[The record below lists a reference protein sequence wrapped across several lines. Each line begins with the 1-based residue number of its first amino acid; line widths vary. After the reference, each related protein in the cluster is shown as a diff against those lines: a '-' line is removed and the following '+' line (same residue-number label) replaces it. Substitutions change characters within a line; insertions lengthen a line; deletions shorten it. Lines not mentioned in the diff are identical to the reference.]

1 MYRQRH
7 EEMTGRRFGRL
18 TCIRFDGSNEDGMA
32 KWVVRCDCGTEF
44 TAYRANLVNGSTK
57 SCGCLKR
64 ELLIQ
69 YNKNRKKP
77 YESQHQ

>member
-1 MYRQRH
+1 MYRQRY

-44 TAYRANLVNGSTK
+44 TAYRVNLVNGSTK

-64 ELLIQ
+64 EFLIR
-69 YNKNRKKP
+69 YNKNRK
-77 YESQHQ
+77 